1 VSELRVVHIGQP
13 SEAALRAAAQQVE
26 MIRRRCID
34 QVLQAAKEQRV
45 PVTREF
51 IGKVLG
57 IPTEEVHFRSSVSSA
72 SSI

>member
-1 VSELRVVHIGQP
+1 
-13 SEAALRAAAQQVE
+13 
-26 MIRRRCID
+26 
-34 QVLQAAKEQRV
+34 V